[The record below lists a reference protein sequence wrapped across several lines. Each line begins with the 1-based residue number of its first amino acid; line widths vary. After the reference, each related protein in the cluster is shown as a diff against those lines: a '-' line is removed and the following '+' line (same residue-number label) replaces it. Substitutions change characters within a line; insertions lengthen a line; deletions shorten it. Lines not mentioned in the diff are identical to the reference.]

1 MKTRLLTVLLAI
13 VVSMATQGQIVIEM
27 PENLGAKADQESATP
42 PDDDPH
48 GNLGIESSDA
58 SLDSSDTLQLA
69 TDTIPAGLPWP
80 QNIQERLSQL
90 MESRLFETSQVAVM
104 VYDLTADSTLFA
116 RNARQLMRPASVEK
130 LITAIAALDR
140 LGGNYQLRTGLYY
153 TGQIDGNTLNG
164 DLYCVGGF
172 DPAFADEDMRAFAES
187 VRKLGIDT
195 LRGRI
200 VADLSMKDDKQFGEG
215 WCWDDDNHTL
225 TPLLINKK
233 DQFIDR
239 FRSSLRG
246 LGITID
252 GGTSLQSRASLP
264 NGARTLCTRFHSID
278 QILLKMMKESDNL
291 YAEAL
296 FYQLAAAAGS
306 RPASAKHARGLIKN
320 LIKKTGLTPGD
331 YKIADGCGLSLYNY
345 TSAELLCRLMRYA
358 WRSDNLYLHLLPSL
372 PIAGE
377 DGTLRKRM
385 KGTVAEGNVRAKTGT
400 VTAIS
405 TLAGY
410 CRASNGHQLCFAIL
424 NQGLL
429 QESNGRAF
437 QDKVCTVICQ

>member
-1 MKTRLLTVLLAI
+1 MKIRDFVCLLALTA
-13 VVSMATQGQIVIEM
+13 SLAAQGQIVIEM
-27 PENLGAKADQESATP
+27 PENIGARADREVAESDDDEARGDLGLESADTSMVT
-42 PDDDPH
+42 
-48 GNLGIESSDA
+48 LDA
-58 SLDSSDTLQLA
+58 LQLA
-69 TDTIPAGLPWP
+69 DSAAITGVPWP
-80 QNIQERLSQL
+80 QNVQQKLTRLT
-90 MESRLFETSQVAVM
+90 ESRLFETSQVAVM
-104 VYDLTADSTLFA
+104 VYDLTADSALFA
-116 RNARQLMRPASVEK
+116 HNARQLMRPASVEK
-130 LITAIAALDR
+130 LITAISALDR
-140 LGGNYQLRTGLYY
+140 LGGNYQLRTALYY
-153 TGQIDGNTLNG
+153 TGQISGNTLNG

-172 DPAFADEDMRAFAES
+172 DPAFSDEDMRAFAES
-187 VRKLGIDT
+187 VRQLGIDT

-200 VADLSMKDDKQFGEG
+200 VADLSMKDDKKYGEG

-233 DQFIDR
+233 DQFLDR
-239 FRSSLRG
+239 FKSQLRG
-246 LGITID
+246 MGITLD
-252 GGTSLQSRASLP
+252 GGTLASQQGRLP

-358 WRSDNLYLHLLPSL
+358 WRSENLYAHLLPAL

-385 KGTVAEGNVRAKTGT
+385 KGTAAEGNVRAKTGT
-400 VTAIS
+400 LTAIS

-410 CRASNGHQLCFAIL
+410 CRAANGHELCFAIL
-424 NQGLL
+424 NQGLIH
-429 QESNGRAF
+429 ESNGRAF
-437 QDKVCTVICQ
+437 QDRVCTALCE